1 MTCRM
6 DHWIDNADSYICP
19 RCGFETDNPNRH
31 GKRCP
36 KCGFMDAKDICHFDL
51 VEVVRCKDCVHYDRG
66 RCLGNHDICTE
77 EEYWFY
83 VNPDDYCSHGE
94 RRVEDGREAN

>member
-1 MTCRM
+1 MACRM
-6 DHWIDNADSYICP
+6 DHWIDNVDSYICP

-31 GKRCP
+31 SKRCP
-36 KCGFMDAKDICHFDL
+36 KCGFMDANDICHSDL

-83 VNPDDYCSHGE
+83 VGPDDYCSRAK
-94 RRVEDGREAN
+94 RRSLDETS